1 MQNVSLRNV
10 EMMDMILFPAPCYKN
25 YELPNEA

>member
-1 MQNVSLRNV
+1 MQNVSPRNIK
-10 EMMDMILFPAPCYKN
+10 MMDMILFPVPCNKN